1 MEPVNL
7 ARKLALFD
15 DHWQPRIV
23 AETNGQKVMLVK
35 VLGEF
40 VWHSH
45 ADSDDLFLVLSGRLL
60 IDLPDETIT
69 LEPGE
74 LVVVP
79 RGIEHRPRAAELTE
93 LLLIEP
99 LGVANTGDAASD
111 RTAPEQRI

>member
-1 MEPVNL
+1 MQSVNL
-7 ARKLALFD
+7 ADKLSLFD

-45 ADSDDLFLVLSGRLL
+45 ADSDDFFLVLSGRLL
-60 IDLPDETIT
+60 IDLPEETIT
-69 LEPGE
+69 LAPGE
-74 LVVVP
+74 MFVVP
-79 RGIEHRPRAAELTE
+79 RGVEHRPRAEELTE

-99 LGVANTGDAASD
+99 LGVANTGDGPSD
-111 RTAPEQRI
+111 RTAPERRI